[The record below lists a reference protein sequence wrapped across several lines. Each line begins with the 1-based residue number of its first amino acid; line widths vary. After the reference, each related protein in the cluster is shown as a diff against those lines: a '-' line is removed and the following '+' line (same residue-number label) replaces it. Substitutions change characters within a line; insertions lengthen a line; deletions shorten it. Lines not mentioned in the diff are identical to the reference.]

1 MKNMTF
7 KEKFLFIFLQIITLG
22 LIWIH
27 WKKQS
32 KKYQNKDE
40 LSQDVKVGI
49 NVIKL
54 IQLCGGPQNISEVS
68 NTHTKIKIKYVIRER
83 IKVDEIKK
91 ISGISGVFLNDLSLT
106 IIVGNSAEATKKI
119 IEQYL
124 DR

>member
-7 KEKFLFIFLQIITLG
+7 KEKFFFIFLQIITLG

-27 WKKQS
+27 WKKQG
-32 KKYQNKDE
+32 KKYQNKNE
-40 LSQDVKVGI
+40 LSQEVKVGL

-54 IQLCGGPQNISEVS
+54 IQLCGGPQNVSEVS
-68 NTHTKIKIKYVIRER
+68 NTHTKIKIKYEIRER

-91 ISGISGVFLNDLSLT
+91 MNGISGIFLNDLSLT
-106 IIVGNSAEATKKI
+106 IIVGNSAEATRKL

-124 DR
+124 IN